1 MSEEEKK
8 QGGGLKVVIILL
20 VVLLVM
26 GGAGF
31 MTYKYVFGDN
41 VTAKTKPVTAE
52 ELAERSFMTDD
63 MTTNIQDERFI
74 NVQFAIVTDSAET
87 KENLELRKFQV
98 HNVILG
104 DLSGMTKSQLATK
117 EDMQKFEQTLREQ
130 LNGLLEE
137 GEVQRV
143 YMTKKIIQ

>member
-1 MSEEEKK
+1 MSEEKHK
-8 QGGGLKVVIILL
+8 GGAMKMVLILL

-31 MTYKYVFGDN
+31 MTYKYLFGDN

-52 ELAERSFMTDD
+52 ELAERSFTTDD

-74 NVQFAIVTDSAET
+74 NVQFTIVTDAAET
-87 KENLELRKFQV
+87 KEDLELRKFQV

-104 DLSGMTKSQLATK
+104 DLAGMTKAKLTTK
-117 EDMQKFEQTLREQ
+117 EDMQKFEQSLRKQ
-130 LNGLLEE
+130 LNGLLES

>member
-1 MSEEEKK
+1 MSEEK
-8 QGGGLKVVIILL
+8 QKGGAMKMVLILL

-31 MTYKYVFGDN
+31 MTYKYLFGDN

-52 ELAERSFMTDD
+52 ELAERSFTTDD

-74 NVQFAIVTDSAET
+74 NVQFTIVTDAAET

-104 DLSGMTKSQLATK
+104 DLAGMTKGQLTTK
-117 EDMQKFEQTLREQ
+117 EDMQKFEQSLRKR
-130 LNGLLEE
+130 LNGLLES

>member
-1 MSEEEKK
+1 MSEEKPKK
-8 QGGGLKVVIILL
+8 GGAMKVVLIIL

-52 ELAERSFMTDD
+52 ELAERSFTTDD

-74 NVQFAIVTDSAET
+74 NVQFTVVTDSTDT
-87 KENLELRKFQV
+87 KADLELRKFQV

-104 DLSGMTKSQLATK
+104 DLAGTTKAQLTTK
-117 EDMQKFEQTLREQ
+117 EDMQKFEQSVREQ
-130 LNGLLEE
+130 LNKLLEK

>member
-1 MSEEEKK
+1 MSEEK
-8 QGGGLKVVIILL
+8 QKGGAMKMVLILL

-31 MTYKYVFGDN
+31 MTYKYLFGDN
-41 VTAKTKPVTAE
+41 VAAKTKPVTAE
-52 ELAERSFMTDD
+52 ELAERSFTTDD

-74 NVQFAIVTDSAET
+74 NVQFTIVTDAAET

-104 DLSGMTKSQLATK
+104 DLAGMTKGQLTTK
-117 EDMQKFEQTLREQ
+117 EDMQKFEQSLRKQ
-130 LNGLLEE
+130 LNGLLES

>member
-1 MSEEEKK
+1 MSEEKPK
-8 QGGGLKVVIILL
+8 GGAMKMVLILL

-52 ELAERSFMTDD
+52 ELAERSFTTED

-74 NVQFAIVTDSAET
+74 NVQFTIVTDAPET
-87 KENLELRKFQV
+87 KEDLELRKFQV

-104 DLSGMTKSQLATK
+104 DLAGMTKAQLTTK
-117 EDMQKFEQTLREQ
+117 EDMQKFEQSLRAQ
-130 LNGLLEE
+130 LNGLLEK

>member
-1 MSEEEKK
+1 MSEEENKK
-8 QGGGLKVVIILL
+8 GGGLKVVIILL

-31 MTYKYVFGDN
+31 MAYKYVFGDN

-74 NVQFAIVTDSAET
+74 NVQFTIVTDSAET

-104 DLSGMTKSQLATK
+104 DLSGMTKAQLATK

>member
-1 MSEEEKK
+1 MSEEKK
-8 QGGGLKVVIILL
+8 KGGGMKVLIILI

-41 VTAKTKPVTAE
+41 VTAETKPVSAE
-52 ELAERSFMTDD
+52 ELSERSFMTDD

-74 NVQFAIVTDSAET
+74 NVQFTIVTDSIET
-87 KENLELRKFQV
+87 KEDLELRKFQV
-98 HNVILG
+98 NNVILG
-104 DLSGMTKSQLATK
+104 DLAGMTKSKLTTK

-130 LNGLLEE
+130 INGLLEE